1 MYFIILD
8 FDSFKGTKIIV
19 LKVYQDKSLVHDDD
33 PVQYFK
39 QLHLFAF
46 FQDLS
51 KPKHYDYV
59 KLLEYQSHML
69 KIYA

>member
-1 MYFIILD
+1 MYFVILD

-46 FQDLS
+46 FKTFQNLNTMIT
-51 KPKHYDYV
+51 
-59 KLLEYQSHML
+59 QNC
-69 KIYA
+69 